1 MSNIIK
7 IKLPEYEHYIKNYK
21 LIMQQQPCYW
31 AQQNNF
37 SQYFIWDS
45 SYEFKYNLS
54 CATE

>member
-1 MSNIIK
+1 
-7 IKLPEYEHYIKNYK
+7 
-21 LIMQQQPCYW
+21 MQQQPCYW